1 MAFSIKDPEA
11 DRLTRELAAAT
22 GETMTQAVAAA
33 VRERLERV
41 RARKSGRRLADELD
55 EIARRCATLPVVDHR
70 RDDEILD
77 YDEHG
82 LPR

>member
-22 GETMTQAVAAA
+22 GESMTQAVAVA

-55 EIARRCATLPVVDHR
+55 EIARRCGRLPVLDHGR
-70 RDDEILD
+70 EDEILE

>member
-22 GETMTQAVAAA
+22 GESMTQAVAVA

-55 EIARRCATLPVVDHR
+55 EIARRCGRLPVLDHR
-70 RDDEILD
+70 RDDAILD
-77 YDEHG
+77 YDKHG